1 MNKMINKKTGVS
13 SLVVYVI
20 YGSFVYTDSEK
31 TVPCL
36 LSYVKA
42 RMPCLLSYV
51 KARIWQ
57 HFSKSPF
64 FLVKQGFLWLIG
76 MKDGRLKNRGKKYE
90 FSTTNQEN
98 FPKIWH
104 WTFAEKFKLQLRFRA
119 IKRLP

>member
-31 TVPCL
+31 TV
-36 LSYVKA
+36 
-42 RMPCLLSYV
+42 PCLLSYV

-104 WTFAEKFKLQLRFRA
+104 WACAEKFKLQLRFSA
-119 IKRLP
+119 IKCLP